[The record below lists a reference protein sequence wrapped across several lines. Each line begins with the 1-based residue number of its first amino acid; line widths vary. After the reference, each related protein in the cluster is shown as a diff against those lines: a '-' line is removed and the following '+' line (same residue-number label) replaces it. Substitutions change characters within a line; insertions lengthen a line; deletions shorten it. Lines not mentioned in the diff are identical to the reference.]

1 MSNGIPRLSGDR
13 TTNPL
18 LVKSIINRSG
28 EVYANSPGF
37 ADGTV
42 VLWMLNLFILL
53 QNLIRTD
60 FDVTD
65 YLMRLNAGRAKIS
78 SFSRFIKRI
87 FKEKAKGRDYV
98 LLIYIWADQRWCNN
112 FVGCQF
118 TNNTPTQVSGMSK
131 VLFIIFPPFLIS

>member
-1 MSNGIPRLSGDR
+1 
-13 TTNPL
+13 
-18 LVKSIINRSG
+18 VKSITNRSG

-42 VLWMLNLFILL
+42 VLWMLNLFTLL

-60 FDVTD
+60 FDITD

-78 SFSRFIKRI
+78 SFSRFVKSI
-87 FKEKAKGRDYV
+87 FKEKTKGKDYV
-98 LLIYIWADQRWCNN
+98 LLIYIWADQRRCNN

-118 TNNTPTQVSGMSK
+118 TNNTPTQVLGMSE